1 MGYCIGCDNRHGCKS
16 GVPPCHGEMAKAGV
30 TGMPGKEYLRRT
42 GRLERCQ
49 VCPYLRACWNAEEY
63 EHLAGRGTSPR

>member
-1 MGYCIGCDNRHGCKS
+1 
-16 GVPPCHGEMAKAGV
+16 MAKAGV